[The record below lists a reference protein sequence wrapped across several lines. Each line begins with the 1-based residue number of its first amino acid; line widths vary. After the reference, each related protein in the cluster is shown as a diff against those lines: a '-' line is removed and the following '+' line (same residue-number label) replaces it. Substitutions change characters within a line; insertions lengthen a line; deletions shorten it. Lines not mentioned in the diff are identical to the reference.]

1 MKKLLTLTLALMGL
15 AAMTSF
21 AAEDAT
27 KFPGWNCTDAAKFA
41 SCAAAQP
48 DTPSGRQIRQNCTI
62 LAKMIADKV
71 TTFEEF
77 CKVVDSLYPQ
87 TGNGVDAKTAAS
99 HYTIARH
106 AKSTFPYLMGRWMPE
121 GYAYTKVHY
130 PSYLY
135 VYQYKAG
142 PGKAI
147 NITNEQLYADLTAV
161 AKTLKKTQHKQAAIL
176 LKRILDLSTDISD
189 LTVKKDLQ
197 TLNRLYTRHFLADEA
212 NWNAIVSEIRANLEA
227 YK

>member
-1 MKKLLTLTLALMGL
+1 MKKLLTLTLALLGL
-15 AAMTSF
+15 AITAT
-21 AAEDAT
+21 AAEDAA
-27 KFPGWNCTDAAKFA
+27 KFPGWNCADAAKFVA
-41 SCAAAQP
+41 YANVQD
-48 DTPSGRQIRQNCTI
+48 DTPLGKQRRQTSLIMAKVIETKAVTYADFCT
-62 LAKMIADKV
+62 A
-71 TTFEEF
+71 
-77 CKVVDSLYPQ
+77 VDSVYPQ
-87 TGNGVDAKTAAS
+87 TNVDDKTAKCNKI
-99 HYTIARH
+99 IARH
-106 AKSTFPYLMGRWMPE
+106 AKSTFPYLMNKWLPE
-121 GYAYTKVHY
+121 GYAYAKVHS
-130 PSYLY
+130 PAYLY

-147 NITNEQLYADLTAV
+147 NITKEQLYADLTAV
-161 AKTLKKTQHKQAAIL
+161 AKTLKKTQYKQAAIL

>member
-1 MKKLLTLTLALMGL
+1 MKKIFTLTLALLGL

-21 AAEDAT
+21 AAEDAA
-27 KFPGWNCTDAAKFA
+27 KFPGWNCTDAAKFTA
-41 SCAAAQP
+41 CAAAQP

-62 LAKMIADKV
+62 LARMIADKV
-71 TTFEEF
+71 MTYEDF

-87 TGNGVDAKTAAS
+87 TGVDAKTATS
-99 HYTIARH
+99 HYSIARH
-106 AKSTFPYLMGRWMPE
+106 AKSTFPYLMGRWMQE

-130 PSYLY
+130 PAYLY

-189 LTVKKDLQ
+189 LTVKKDLL

>member
-1 MKKLLTLTLALMGL
+1 MKKILTLALALLGL
-15 AAMTSF
+15 TLTVT
-21 AAEDAT
+21 AAEDAA
-27 KFPGWNCTDAAKFA
+27 KFPGWNCPDAAKYTA
-41 SCAAAQP
+41 CANAQP
-48 DTPSGRQIRQNCTI
+48 DTPSGRQIRNNCI
-62 LAKMIADKV
+62 IIARMIADKV
-71 TTFEEF
+71 TTYEDF

-87 TGNGVDAKTAAS
+87 TGVDAKTATS
-99 HYTIARH
+99 HYSVARH
-106 AKSTFPYLMGRWMPE
+106 AKSTFPYLMGRWMQE

-135 VYQYKAG
+135 VYQYKSG

-161 AKTLKKTQHKQAAIL
+161 AKTLKKTQYKQAAIL

>member
-1 MKKLLTLTLALMGL
+1 MKKLLTLTLALLGL

-21 AAEDAT
+21 AAEDAA
-27 KFPGWNCTDAAKFA
+27 KFPGWNCADAAKFTA
-41 SCAAAQP
+41 CAAAQP

-62 LAKMIADKV
+62 LARMIADKV

-87 TGNGVDAKTAAS
+87 TGVDAKTATS
-99 HYTIARH
+99 HYSVARH
-106 AKSTFPYLMGRWMPE
+106 AKSTFPYLMGRWMQE

-189 LTVKKDLQ
+189 LSVKKDLQ